1 MIDALLYGLR
11 LWWARHKG
19 GRKAAEQHGK
29 EQHDIPEGKIRQSGR
44 P

>member
-19 GRKAAEQHGK
+19 GREAAKQHGK
-29 EQHDIPEGKIRQSGR
+29 EQHDIPGRQVR
-44 P
+44 QPRRA